1 MQKITVGIVEDNA
14 QLGQDIREKLAL
26 SEDVEVLFEVRN
38 GKRLLQTFAA
48 GTIPEVLLMDI
59 AMPVMNGLEATR
71 QAKQHYPN
79 LKIVMLTV
87 MDDEQKLFEA
97 LQAGASGYL
106 LKDAKPHQLL
116 NAIYEVLEGGL
127 PLSPTLSNRVLSY
140 LKGEKPVPKPP
151 VTEMELL
158 SKREKEVLECLK
170 RGLAVKQISEE
181 LFIANKTVRKHL
193 EHIYEKL
200 QVHSASG
207 AIIKGLGEGGEI

>member
-1 MQKITVGIVEDNA
+1 VEDNA
-14 QLGQDIREKLAL
+14 QLGQDIRDKLAL
-26 SEDVEVLFEVRN
+26 SEEVEVLFEVRN
-38 GKRLLQTFAA
+38 GKELLQTLAA
-48 GTIPEVLLMDI
+48 GKIPNVLLMDVQ
-59 AMPVMNGLEATR
+59 MPEVNGIEATW
-71 QAKQHYPN
+71 QAKQKYPD

-97 LQAGASGYL
+97 LKAGASGYL

-116 NAIYEVLEGGL
+116 NAINDVLEGGL
-127 PLSPTLSNRVLSY
+127 PLSPSLAGLVLRF
-140 LKGEKPVPKPP
+140 LKGEKVIPKPP
-151 VTEMELL
+151 VTAIDVL

-200 QVHSASG
+200 HVHSANG
-207 AIIKGLGEGGEI
+207 AIIKGLGEQG

>member
-1 MQKITVGIVEDNA
+1 VEDNA
-14 QLGQDIREKLAL
+14 QLGQDIRDKLAL
-26 SEDVEVLFEVRN
+26 SEEVEVVFEVRN
-38 GKRLLQTFAA
+38 GKELLQTLAA
-48 GTIPEVLLMDI
+48 GTLPQVLLMDVQ
-59 AMPVMNGLEATR
+59 MPEMNGIEATW
-71 QAKQHYPN
+71 QAKQKYPD

-116 NAIYEVLEGGL
+116 NAIYDVQEGGL
-127 PLSPTLSNRVLSY
+127 PLSPTLASRVLGY
-140 LKGEKPVPKPP
+140 LKGEKVIPKPP
-151 VTEMELL
+151 IAAMEVL
-158 SKREKEVLECLK
+158 SKREKEVLQCLK

-200 QVHSASG
+200 HVHSANG
-207 AIIKGLGEGGEI
+207 AIIKGIGS

>member
-14 QLGQDIREKLAL
+14 QLGQDIRDKLAL
-26 SEDVEVLFEVRN
+26 SEEVEVVFEVRN
-38 GKRLLQTFAA
+38 GKELLQTLAA
-48 GTIPEVLLMDI
+48 GTLPQVLLMDVQ
-59 AMPVMNGLEATR
+59 MPEMNGIEATW
-71 QAKQHYPN
+71 QAKQKYPD

-116 NAIYEVLEGGL
+116 NAIYDVQEGGL
-127 PLSPTLSNRVLSY
+127 PLSPTLASRVLGY
-140 LKGEKPVPKPP
+140 LKGEKVIPKPP
-151 VTEMELL
+151 IAAMEVL
-158 SKREKEVLECLK
+158 SKREKEVLQCLK

-200 QVHSASG
+200 HVHSANG
-207 AIIKGLGEGGEI
+207 AIIKGIGS

>member
-1 MQKITVGIVEDNA
+1 MLFRSGV
-14 QLGQDIREKLAL
+14 
-26 SEDVEVLFEVRN
+26 FEVRN
-38 GKRLLQTFAA
+38 GKELLQTLAA
-48 GTIPEVLLMDI
+48 GTIPQVLLMDVQ
-59 AMPVMNGLEATR
+59 MPEIDGIEVTW
-71 QAKQHYPN
+71 QAKQKYPD

-116 NAIYEVLEGGL
+116 NAINDVLEGGL
-127 PLSPTLSNRVLSY
+127 PLSPSLAGRVLSY
-140 LKGEKPVPKPP
+140 LKGEKVIPKPP
-151 VTEMELL
+151 TTAIDVL

-170 RGLAVKQISEE
+170 RGMAVKQISEE

-200 QVHSASG
+200 QVHSANG
-207 AIIKGLGEGGEI
+207 AIIKGLSE

>member
-14 QLGQDIREKLAL
+14 QLGQDIRDKLAL
-26 SEDVEVLFEVRN
+26 SEEVEVLFEVRN
-38 GKRLLQTFAA
+38 GKELLHVLTMDVR
-48 GTIPEVLLMDI
+48 PDVLLMDI
-59 AMPVMNGLEATR
+59 QMPEMNGIEATL
-71 QAKQHYPN
+71 QAKQKN
-79 LKIVMLTV
+79 ADLKIVMLTV

-116 NAIYEVLEGGL
+116 NAINEVLEGGL
-127 PLSPTLSNRVLSY
+127 PLSPSLATRVLGY
-140 LKGEKPVPKPP
+140 LKGEKVIPKPP
-151 VTEMELL
+151 VTALEVL

-200 QVHSASG
+200 HVHSANG
-207 AIIKGLGEGGEI
+207 AIIKGFKW

>member
-1 MQKITVGIVEDNA
+1 MQKITVGLVEDNA
-14 QLGQDIREKLAL
+14 QLGQDIRDKLAL
-26 SEDVEVLFEVRN
+26 SEEVEVLFEVRN
-38 GKRLLQTFAA
+38 GKELLQTLAA
-48 GTIPEVLLMDI
+48 GKIPNVLLMDVQ
-59 AMPVMNGLEATR
+59 MPEVNGIEATW
-71 QAKQHYPN
+71 QAKQKYPD

-97 LQAGASGYL
+97 LKAGASGYL

-116 NAIYEVLEGGL
+116 NAINDVLEGGL
-127 PLSPTLSNRVLSY
+127 PLSPSLAGLVLRF
-140 LKGEKPVPKPP
+140 LKGEKVIPKPP
-151 VTEMELL
+151 VTAIDVL

-200 QVHSASG
+200 HVHSANG
-207 AIIKGLGEGGEI
+207 AIIKGLGEQG

>member
-1 MQKITVGIVEDNA
+1 VEDNA
-14 QLGQDIREKLAL
+14 QLGQDIRDKLAL
-26 SEDVEVLFEVRN
+26 SEEVEVVFEVRN
-38 GKRLLQTFAA
+38 GKELLQTLAA
-48 GTIPEVLLMDI
+48 GIKPEVLLMDVQ
-59 AMPVMNGLEATR
+59 MPEMNGIEATL
-71 QAKQHYPN
+71 QAKQKYPN

-87 MDDEQKLFEA
+87 MDNEQKLFEA

-116 NAIYEVLEGGL
+116 NAINDVLEGGL
-127 PLSPTLSNRVLSY
+127 PLSPTLASRVLGY
-140 LKGEKPVPKPP
+140 LKGDKVIPKPP
-151 VTEMELL
+151 VTAIEVL

-170 RGLAVKQISEE
+170 RGMAVKQISEE

-207 AIIKGLGEGGEI
+207 AIIKDLGDKFN

>member
-14 QLGQDIREKLAL
+14 QLGQDIRDKLAL
-26 SEDVEVLFEVRN
+26 SEEVEVVFEVRN
-38 GKRLLQTFAA
+38 GKELLQTLAA
-48 GTIPEVLLMDI
+48 DAIPEVILMDVQ
-59 AMPVMNGLEATR
+59 MPEMNGIEATW
-71 QAKQHYPN
+71 QAKQKYPN

-116 NAIYEVLEGGL
+116 NAINDVLEGGL
-127 PLSPTLSNRVLSY
+127 PLSPTLASRVLGY
-140 LKGEKPVPKPP
+140 LKGEKVMPKPP
-151 VTEMELL
+151 VTAIEVL

-170 RGLAVKQISEE
+170 RGLVVKQISEE

-200 QVHSASG
+200 HVHSANE
-207 AIIKGLGEGGEI
+207 AIIKGLGE

>member
-14 QLGQDIREKLAL
+14 QLGQDIRDKLAL
-26 SEDVEVLFEVRN
+26 SEEVEGVFEVRN
-38 GKRLLQTFAA
+38 GKELLQTLAA
-48 GTIPEVLLMDI
+48 GTIPQVLLMDVQ
-59 AMPVMNGLEATR
+59 MPEIDGIEATW
-71 QAKQHYPN
+71 QAKQKYPD
-79 LKIVMLTV
+79 LKILMLTV

-116 NAIYEVLEGGL
+116 NAINDVLEGGL
-127 PLSPTLSNRVLSY
+127 PLSPTLASRVLGY
-140 LKGEKPVPKPP
+140 LKGEKVLSRPP
-151 VTEMELL
+151 VTIIEVL

-170 RGLAVKQISEE
+170 RGLAVEQISEE

-200 QVHSASG
+200 HVHSANG
-207 AIIKGLGEGGEI
+207 AIIKGLGEGGKI

>member
-14 QLGQDIREKLAL
+14 QLSQDIREKLAL
-26 SEDVEVLFEVRN
+26 SEEVEVLFEAPN
-38 GKRLLQTFAA
+38 GEVLLQYLATCK
-48 GTIPEVLLMDI
+48 IPEVLLMDVQ
-59 AMPVMNGLEATR
+59 MPLMNGIEATR
-71 QAKQHYPN
+71 QVKQKYPD

-87 MDDEQKLFEA
+87 MDDEQKLFES

-116 NAIYEVLEGGL
+116 NAIYDVVEGGL
-127 PLSPTLSNRVLSY
+127 PLSPTLAGWVLGY
-140 LKGEKPVPKPP
+140 LKGDKIIPKPQITGLD
-151 VTEMELL
+151 VL

-170 RGLAVKQISEE
+170 RGMAVKQISEE

-200 QVHSASG
+200 QVHSANA
-207 AIIKGLGEGGEI
+207 AIVKGMGE

>member
-14 QLGQDIREKLAL
+14 QLGQDIRDKLAL
-26 SEDVEVLFEVRN
+26 SEEVEVLFEVRN
-38 GKRLLQTFAA
+38 GKELLQTLVT
-48 GTIPEVLLMDI
+48 GTLPQVLLMDVQ
-59 AMPVMNGLEATR
+59 MPEMNGIEATR
-71 QAKQHYPN
+71 QAKQKYPD

-116 NAIYEVLEGGL
+116 NAINDVLEGGL
-127 PLSPTLSNRVLSY
+127 PLSPTLASRVLGY
-140 LKGEKPVPKPP
+140 LRGEKVIPKPP
-151 VTEMELL
+151 VAAIEVL

-170 RGLAVKQISEE
+170 KGLAVKEISEE

-200 QVHSASG
+200 HVNSANG
-207 AIIKGLGEGGEI
+207 AIIKGLEN

>member
-1 MQKITVGIVEDNA
+1 MEDNA
-14 QLGQDIREKLAL
+14 QLGQDIRDKLAL
-26 SEDVEVLFEVRN
+26 SEEVEVLFEVRN
-38 GKRLLQTFAA
+38 GKELLQTLAA
-48 GTIPEVLLMDI
+48 GKIPNVLLMDVQ
-59 AMPVMNGLEATR
+59 MPEVNGIEATW
-71 QAKQHYPN
+71 QAKQKYPD

-97 LQAGASGYL
+97 LKAGASGYL

-116 NAIYEVLEGGL
+116 NAINDVLEGGL
-127 PLSPTLSNRVLSY
+127 PLSPSLAGLVLRF
-140 LKGEKPVPKPP
+140 LKGEKVIPKPP
-151 VTEMELL
+151 VTAIDVL

-200 QVHSASG
+200 HVHSANG
-207 AIIKGLGEGGEI
+207 AIIKGLGEQG